1 MKSSSYPKASS
12 LSLSSGVNE
21 HTITSINIAV
31 YRLANQKRWKLYRE
45 SNPAAYT
52 AESFTHC
59 KKTGKHYLSP
69 MDIRRHLRKLLWVI
83 WFNNLSSVTPCGYQR
98 TWPFP
103 SQQLGI
109 NSSENLVLNQTI
121 SLLDY
126 LVIFITRLPS
136 SVLIL
141 QEEIISLSFLRV
153 KGLSKDMFESRT
165 VTKRRMELR
174 HQQISWNVITVFK
187 LQRKGLWIWRKG

>member
-1 MKSSSYPKASS
+1 
-12 LSLSSGVNE
+12 
-21 HTITSINIAV
+21 
-31 YRLANQKRWKLYRE
+31 
-45 SNPAAYT
+45 
-52 AESFTHC
+52 
-59 KKTGKHYLSP
+59 
-69 MDIRRHLRKLLWVI
+69 MDIRRHLGKLLWVI

-121 SLLDY
+121 SLLDF
-126 LVIFITRLPS
+126 LVIFITRLPG

-141 QEEIISLSFLRV
+141 QEEIISSSFLRV

-165 VTKRRMELR
+165 ATRRRMELR
-174 HQQISWNVITVFK
+174 HQQISWNLIYKYSWSYPSLSRFLPKV
-187 LQRKGLWIWRKG
+187 IWRQVNKVLRNLS

>member
-1 MKSSSYPKASS
+1 MLVFKWWAPV
-12 LSLSSGVNE
+12 LL
-21 HTITSINIAV
+21 
-31 YRLANQKRWKLYRE
+31 
-45 SNPAAYT
+45 
-52 AESFTHC
+52 THC
-59 KKTGKHYLSP
+59 EKTGSHYLSSTGISRQP
-69 MDIRRHLRKLLWVI
+69 REFLKVI
-83 WFNNLSSVTPCGYQR
+83 GFKNLSSWAPCSYQR

-121 SLLDY
+121 SLLDF
-126 LVIFITRLPS
+126 LVIFITRLPG

-141 QEEIISLSFLRV
+141 QEEIISSSFLRV